1 MKKGTQ
7 TAIGIVATIIALAI
21 IALCF
26 IGCFL
31 YYLSI
36 AIPNGHR
43 MSTKISR
50 DFIYEESIW
59 ISDDGNFYI
68 INMKQENGKHNS
80 FAYIKAADG
89 SFVKCSVSVNT
100 GAGVNI
106 STTGEEKDEKIAY
119 LDSISVENNKWK
131 LKRFRLQHYDKYD
144 ELKLKIPNRLTLTRY
159 DVGEKLDSLPFKLD

>member
-7 TAIGIVATIIALAI
+7 TAIGIVATIIALVI
-21 IALCF
+21 LALCF

-31 YYLSI
+31 YYLNI

-43 MSTKISR
+43 IATKINR
-50 DFIYEESIW
+50 DFIHEESIW

-68 INMKQENGKHNS
+68 INLKQENGKRNS
-80 FAYIKAADG
+80 FAYIKAEDG

-106 STTGEEKDEKIAY
+106 RTTGEKSEDIAH
-119 LDSISVENNKWK
+119 LSSVSAENDKWK
-131 LKRFRLQHYDKYD
+131 LAHLWRYAKYG
-144 ELKLKIPNRLTLTRY
+144 ELKLNIPNRLTLTRY
-159 DVGEKLDSLPFKLD
+159 DVGEKLDSLPFELD

>member
-7 TAIGIVATIIALAI
+7 TAIGIAATIIALAI
-21 IALCF
+21 LALCF

-31 YYLSI
+31 YYLNI

-43 MSTKISR
+43 MATKINR
-50 DFIYEESIW
+50 DFIHEESIW

-80 FAYIKAADG
+80 FAYIKADDG

-106 STTGEEKDEKIAY
+106 RTTGEEKNEDIAH
-119 LDSISVENNKWK
+119 LSSVSAENDKWK
-131 LKRFRLQHYDKYD
+131 LSHLWRYAKYG
-144 ELKLKIPNRLTLTRY
+144 ELKLNIPNRLTLTRY
-159 DVGEKLDSLPFKLD
+159 DVGEKLDTLPFKLD

>member
-7 TAIGIVATIIALAI
+7 TAIGIAATIIALAI

-31 YYLSI
+31 YYLEI

-43 MSTKISR
+43 MATKINR
-50 DFIYEESIW
+50 NFIHEESIW

-68 INMKQENGKHNS
+68 INLKQENGKRNS
-80 FAYIKAADG
+80 FAYIKAEDG

-106 STTGEEKDEKIAY
+106 RTTGEKNEDIAH
-119 LDSISVENNKWK
+119 LSSVSAENGKWK
-131 LKRFRLQHYDKYD
+131 LAHLWRYSKYG
-144 ELKLKIPNRLTLTRY
+144 ELKLNIPNRLTLTRY

>member
-7 TAIGIVATIIALAI
+7 TAIGIVATIIALVI
-21 IALCF
+21 LALCF

-31 YYLSI
+31 YYLNI

-43 MSTKISR
+43 IATKINR
-50 DFIYEESIW
+50 DFIHEESIW

-68 INMKQENGKHNS
+68 INLKQENGKRNS
-80 FAYIKAADG
+80 FAYIKAEDG

-106 STTGEEKDEKIAY
+106 RTTGEKSEDIAH
-119 LDSISVENNKWK
+119 LSSVSAENDKWK
-131 LKRFRLQHYDKYD
+131 LAHLWRYAKYG
-144 ELKLKIPNRLTLTRY
+144 ELKLNIPNRLTLTRY
-159 DVGEKLDSLPFKLD
+159 DIGEKLDTLPFKLD

>member
-26 IGCFL
+26 FGCFL

-36 AIPNGHR
+36 AIPNGHI

-50 DFIYEESIW
+50 DFIHEESIW

-106 STTGEEKDEKIAY
+106 RTTGEEKNEDIAH
-119 LDSISVENNKWK
+119 LDSVSVKNDKWK
-131 LKRFRLQHYDKYD
+131 LAHLCRYAKYG
-144 ELKLKIPNRLTLTRY
+144 ELKLKISNRLTLTRY

>member
-7 TAIGIVATIIALAI
+7 TAIGIATTIIALAI
-21 IALCF
+21 LALCF

-31 YYLSI
+31 YYLNI

-43 MSTKISR
+43 MSTKINR
-50 DFIYEESIW
+50 DFIHEESIW
-59 ISDDGNFYI
+59 ISDDGSFYI
-68 INMKQENGKHNS
+68 INLKQENGKHNS
-80 FAYIKAADG
+80 FAYIKAEDG

-106 STTGEEKDEKIAY
+106 RTTGEEKNEDIAH
-119 LDSISVENNKWK
+119 LSSVSAENDKWK
-131 LKRFRLQHYDKYD
+131 LAHLWRYAKYG

-159 DVGEKLDSLPFKLD
+159 DVGKKLDSLPFKPD

>member
-50 DFIYEESIW
+50 DFIHEESIW

-68 INMKQENGKHNS
+68 INMKQENGKRNS

-106 STTGEEKDEKIAY
+106 RTTGEEKNEDIAH
-119 LDSISVENNKWK
+119 LDSVSAKNDKWK
-131 LKRFRLQHYDKYD
+131 LAHLCRYAKYG

>member
-1 MKKGTQ
+1 
-7 TAIGIVATIIALAI
+7 
-21 IALCF
+21 
-26 IGCFL
+26 
-31 YYLSI
+31 
-36 AIPNGHR
+36 

-50 DFIYEESIW
+50 NFIYEESIW

-80 FAYIKAADG
+80 FAYIKSADG
-89 SFVKCSVSVNT
+89 SFVKYSVSVNT

-106 STTGEEKDEKIAY
+106 RTTGEEKDEKIAY
-119 LDSISVENNKWK
+119 LSSTSVENNKWK

-159 DVGEKLDSLPFKLD
+159 DVGEKLDSLPFELD